1 MTLTAKI
8 RGVALIT
15 AMLITAL
22 VGSVAAGLSWD
33 NALDV
38 RRTMV
43 MLYRD
48 QAIQVAV
55 GSEGWVASILRD
67 DLADSPSDHLG
78 EIWATEIPALPIDS
92 EAVQGEIYGRIED
105 LQGRFNIN
113 NLLDNN
119 GAIDKAALRQF
130 ERLLEVLDLDVRLA
144 GVVADWLD
152 VDQTV
157 GHAAAGYPDGAED
170 SLYSALMPAY
180 RTADQRVANVTEL
193 AAVDG
198 MDLQRF
204 AILLPHITALPVH
217 TPVNVNTATA
227 AVLRSLGDNISES
240 DAESLIAQRDAGGFP
255 DYVQDFAPYLDKD
268 LGPDGISETTSYFQ
282 LNAIVQID
290 TVRISLF
297 TTLHRGAQSDVTPIL
312 RSLGT
317 I

>member
-1 MTLTAKI
+1 VTVTVKGLIKR

-22 VGSVAAGLSWD
+22 AGSVAAGLSWD

-55 GSEGWVASILRD
+55 GSEGWVRRILRD
-67 DLADSPSDHLG
+67 DQENSPSDHLG

-92 EAVQGEIYGRIED
+92 EAVQGEILGKIED

-113 NLLDNN
+113 NLLDGN
-119 GAIDKAALRQF
+119 GDIDQPSLEQF
-130 ERLLEVLDLDVRLA
+130 ERLLTTLGLDVRLA
-144 GVVADWLD
+144 GITADWLD
-152 VDQTV
+152 DDQIESI
-157 GHAAAGYPDGAED
+157 PDGAED
-170 SLYSALMPAY
+170 PFYSGLTPAY
-180 RTADQRVANVTEL
+180 RTANQRIANITEL
-193 AAVDG
+193 AALDG
-198 MDLQRF
+198 MDRASF
-204 AILLPHITALPVH
+204 GILLPHVTALPER
-217 TPVNVNTATA
+217 TPINVNTATS
-227 AVLRSLGDNISES
+227 AVLQSLGPNIGES
-240 DAESLIAQRDAGGFP
+240 DAEGLIALREEGGFV
-255 DYVQDFAPYLDKD
+255 DYAAVFAPLVDPG
-268 LGPDGISETTSYFQ
+268 LQQWISESTSYFQ
-282 LNAIVQID
+282 LKAVVQID

-297 TTLHRGAQSDVTPIL
+297 TVLHRDANSPDVTPIR

>member
-1 MTLTAKI
+1 VKPLAQG

-22 VGSVAAGLSWD
+22 AGSVAASLSWD

-55 GSEGWVASILRD
+55 GSEGWVRSILRD
-67 DLADSPSDHLG
+67 DQANSTSDHLD
-78 EIWATEIPALPIDS
+78 EIWATEIPALPIDA
-92 EAVQGEIYGRIED
+92 EAVQGEIYGQIQD

-113 NLLDNN
+113 NLLDAN
-119 GAIDKAALRQF
+119 GKVDQPSLRQF
-130 ERLLEVLDLDVRLA
+130 ERLLEALGLEARLA
-144 GVVADWLD
+144 SIAADWLD
-152 VDQTV
+152 ADQTESIP
-157 GHAAAGYPDGAED
+157 YGAED
-170 SLYSALMPAY
+170 PLYTGLTPAY
-180 RTADQRVANVTEL
+180 RTANQPLSNVTEL
-193 AAVDG
+193 AALDG
-198 MDLQRF
+198 MDRNSF
-204 AILLPHITALPVH
+204 EILLPHVVALPGR

-227 AVLRSLGDNISES
+227 PVLQSLGDNITLS
-240 DAESLIAQRDAGGFP
+240 DAEGLIALREDGGFADYGGIFAPLVDPDLQAGGF
-255 DYVQDFAPYLDKD
+255 
-268 LGPDGISETTSYFQ
+268 SETSSFFQ
-282 LNAIVQID
+282 LKAVVQID

-297 TTLHRGAQSDVTPIL
+297 TVLYRNPTGSDVIPIL